1 MEYLFP
7 ALKLGKTLSK
17 KVGFDDVKKA
27 IDFSEKFLLIN
38 TLPITEQSV
47 LIRTT
52 LPYEQ
57 EESRINEILK
67 NYNTTNYTIIVYGK
81 HAVDDS
87 VEKKYDQLKYL
98 GFSHVYV
105 YSGGLFEWLL
115 LQDIFDVSN
124 FPTTNP
130 PSKNLLQYR
139 PSSVITSAKLAIGN

>member
-1 MEYLFP
+1 
-7 ALKLGKTLSK
+7 
-17 KVGFDDVKKA
+17 
-27 IDFSEKFLLIN
+27 
-38 TLPITEQSV
+38 
-47 LIRTT
+47 
-52 LPYEQ
+52 
-57 EESRINEILK
+57 
-67 NYNTTNYTIIVYGK
+67 VYGK